1 VTTTGGRG
9 ARRSTPALSTLASD
23 APDTGGPRTGVPST
37 GGPRTGVP
45 KTGVPKTG
53 VPKTGVPKTGVPK
66 TGARRPRI
74 TRSRHRWPATLSLLA
89 KAVGIPA
96 FAAALALGLLYVKL
110 LHGPVSLGFLIQPIE
125 RAIAEEVAGLR
136 VRVEGA
142 ALRLGDGGQIE
153 FELKNVRVADAG
165 DVPLALAPSAI
176 VSLSRRALL
185 FGHIAPESLD
195 LVSPRLSLFYGEDG
209 NLSLKFAKPAE
220 VAATERAKSPGSRVS
235 AEAPAATGAGVDD
248 DGGLGRVDLIKV
260 LSQSSARARR
270 GELASAY
277 LREVGLRSATV
288 VIDNGTRKSIWRVPE
303 FDIDLDHRRSRSS
316 IAGRA
321 KIDSMSGPW
330 TLNFRTYEHENAKF
344 MQLAMSVQGVVPRAL
359 ARTLPQLAVL
369 ESLDLP
375 VWGDAKLEL
384 SSTGEIFGG
393 TIDIDAAPGQ
403 LVLPWLTATAMRID
417 GGHIA
422 LSYSRA
428 ARRFEIAP
436 SVLVWGDSRVQFTGN
451 IAQAQAPEGPGWTFE
466 LKSAGGWIGAE
477 PPVLQRLELDDWTA
491 RGSLFPERGRVVLN
505 EFRLRAGGAEVSA
518 EGDVTDMAGG
528 MQARLDGK
536 IGPMPASVFKTLWP
550 AALAPK
556 SRDWVVNRL
565 VRGWVQGGAFRLTS
579 GTSGWS
585 ANTGPER
592 GSLTLEGAN
601 LGFALLD
608 NWPVLEAPRA
618 LVRLDDNSFE
628 LSVPD
633 ATFAVPDGRKLA
645 IKGTFTI
652 DMSEPLPRTGK
663 VAVRGQGP
671 LSLALE
677 MLDVAPLELFQSNGI
692 SLASIDG
699 KVDSQITVSM
709 PLGQP
714 LEPRDVTVEGKARIS
729 EGRLGQMFAP
739 YEVHG
744 VNVAIDMTAT
754 AVEAKADMLINGGV
768 AAKASWQHV
777 FSASADKQP
786 PLRISAVL
794 DSSYRSQLGLDIN
807 DMVEGDVGLDVTVLS
822 DVRGEHRVHARAD
835 LLNADVMLDSVAWRK
850 PKGRASV
857 FEFDLVRGGP
867 SYPIELNNV
876 RMVGDNI
883 AIEGWMGIGADNKL
897 KEFRFP
903 NFSLNVVTS
912 LETHGKVRSDGIWE
926 VSAKGPTYDGR
937 DLFRS
942 FFDVAQ
948 LGEPSSKGRPGLDL
962 RAEVD
967 TVVGYSDT
975 TLRNVKISLQ
985 KRANKLTG
993 LDMRGVLEGGK
1004 PFAAEVR
1011 QIPGQHRRLRAE
1023 AMDAGQLFKLVGF
1036 YPNAVGGAVNL
1047 EVNLDGQGAAE
1058 RTGTLWVRDFLVLG
1072 DPIISEVLQNADGTS
1087 SGARRTVVREQFDF
1101 EIMRVPFSVGHGQ
1114 FVMHNSVING
1124 QLVSASMRGTVDF
1137 RAQTLD
1143 VGGTYVPM
1151 SGLMRAPAPIPLL
1164 GPLLTGPRG
1173 EGIFGITF
1181 AIQGS
1186 MARPQVIVNPLA
1198 LLTPGIFR
1206 EIFQMTPDDPRVVP
1220 RDKPAPRGEGSRS
1233 SSAPASVAGD
1243 ASTAPGI
1250 APEVGGSWSAET
1262 SGTGVRKK

>member
-1 VTTTGGRG
+1 MSTTGGRG
-9 ARRSTPALSTLASD
+9 ARRSVPALGTPGSN
-23 APDTGGPRTGVPST
+23 APEGGVPRTGVPSSGGPGTGVPNTGGPRTGAPNPT
-37 GGPRTGVP
+37 ARARTGR
-45 KTGVPKTG
+45 T
-53 VPKTGVPKTGVPK
+53 
-66 TGARRPRI
+66 AS
-74 TRSRHRWPATLSLLA
+74 RSRQRWLATLSLLA
-89 KAVGIPA
+89 KVVGIPA
-96 FAAALALGLLYVKL
+96 FAAALAIGLLYVKL

-125 RAIAEEVAGLR
+125 RAIGEEVAGLR

-142 ALRLGDGGQIE
+142 VLRLGESGQLE

-165 DVPLALAPSAI
+165 DVPLALAPSAT
-176 VSLSRRALL
+176 VSLSRRALMV
-185 FGHIAPESLD
+185 GRIAPESVD

-209 NLSLKFAKPAE
+209 TLSLKFSKPTE
-220 VAATERAKSPGSRVS
+220 VAGTERAKSPGLR
-235 AEAPAATGAGVDD
+235 GAGETPAMAAAVAGGED

-288 VIDNGTRKSIWRVPE
+288 VIDNGARKSIWRLPE
-303 FDIDLDHRRSRSS
+303 LDIDLDHRRSRSS

-321 KIDSMSGPW
+321 KIESLSGPFS
-330 TLNFRTYEHENAKF
+330 LNFRTYERENANSL
-344 MQLAMSVQGVVPRAL
+344 QLAMSVQGVVPRAL
-359 ARTLPQLAVL
+359 ARTLPQFAAL
-369 ESLDLP
+369 ESFDVP

-384 SSTGEIFGG
+384 SSTGEILSG
-393 TIDIDAAPGQ
+393 TIGIDAAPGQ
-403 LVLPWLTATAMRID
+403 VLLPWLTATPMRID
-417 GGHIA
+417 GGHVA
-422 LSYSRA
+422 LSYSRT
-428 ARRFEIAP
+428 ARRFELQP
-436 SVLVWGDSRVQFTGN
+436 SVLVWGDSRVQFTGS
-451 IAQAQAPEGPGWTFE
+451 IVHVQGPEGPGWSFE

-477 PPVLQRLELDDWTA
+477 PPLLQRLDLDDWTA
-491 RGSLFPERGRVVLN
+491 RGLFSPERGRVVLHD
-505 EFRLRAGGAEVSA
+505 FRLRAGGGEVSA
-518 EGDVTDMAGG
+518 AGDVKDMAGV
-528 MQARLDGK
+528 MQANLDGK

-550 AALAPK
+550 AVLAPK
-556 SRDWVVNRL
+556 SRDWVVQRL
-565 VRGWVQGGAFRLTS
+565 VRGWIQGGAFRLTS
-579 GTSGWS
+579 GGAGW
-585 ANTGPER
+585 APNTGPER

-601 LGFALLD
+601 LGFALVD
-608 NWPVLEAPRA
+608 QWPVLEAPRA
-618 LVRLDDNSFE
+618 LLRLDDSNFE
-628 LSVPD
+628 LTVPD
-633 ATFAVPDGRKLA
+633 AAFTVPDGRKFA
-645 IKGTFTI
+645 VKGAFTI
-652 DMSEPLPRTGK
+652 DMTEPLPRTGK
-663 VAVRGQGP
+663 VAVRGHGP
-671 LSLALE
+671 LSLVLE
-677 MLDVAPLELFQSNGI
+677 MLDVEPLQLLQANGI
-692 SLASIDG
+692 ALAGIDG
-699 KVDSQITVSM
+699 KVDSQITLSM
-709 PLGQP
+709 PLGQR

-729 EGRLGQMFAP
+729 EGRLGQLFAP

-744 VNVAIDMTAT
+744 ANVAIDMTAT
-754 AVEAKADMLINGGV
+754 AVEARADMLINGGV

-777 FSASADKQP
+777 FAAPPDKQP

-794 DSSYRSQLGLDIN
+794 DNSYRNQLGLDIN
-807 DMVEGDVGLDVTVLS
+807 DMVEGDVGVDVTV
-822 DVRGEHRVHARAD
+822 VREPQGEHRVHLRAD
-835 LLNADVMLDSVAWRK
+835 LLNADVVLESVAWRK

-857 FEFDLVRGGP
+857 FEFDLVRGAP
-867 SYPIELNNV
+867 TYPIELMNV
-876 RMVGDNI
+876 RMVGDDV

-948 LGEPSSKGRPGLDL
+948 LRDASSKVRPGLDL

-975 TLRNVKISLQ
+975 TLRNVKMSLQ
-985 KRANKLTG
+985 KRANKLTW

-1004 PFAAEVR
+1004 PFVAEVR
-1011 QIPGQHRRLRAE
+1011 QAPGQYRRLRAE

-1072 DPIISEVLQNADGTS
+1072 DPIISEVLQNADGTP
-1087 SGARRTVVREQFDF
+1087 SGARRTVMQEQFDF

-1137 RAQTLD
+1137 RARTLD

-1220 RDKPAPRGEGSRS
+1220 RDKPAPRGDASRS
-1233 SSAPASVAGD
+1233 WSVPAASVSGEAL
-1243 ASTAPGI
+1243 ASPALT
-1250 APEVGGSWSAET
+1250 PEVGGSWSAET
-1262 SGTGVRKK
+1262 SGAGARKK

>member
-1 VTTTGGRG
+1 MTTTGGRG
-9 ARRSTPALSTLASD
+9 ARRSTPAQSTLASD
-23 APDTGGPRTGVPST
+23 APETGGPRTGVPST
-37 GGPRTGVP
+37 GGPRTGAP
-45 KTGVPKTG
+45 RP
-53 VPKTGVPKTGVPK
+53 
-66 TGARRPRI
+66 GARRPSAAERAT
-74 TRSRHRWPATLSLLA
+74 TRSRQRRLATLSFLA

-96 FAAALALGLLYVKL
+96 FAAALALGLLDVKL
-110 LHGPVSLGFLIQPIE
+110 LHGPVSLSFLIQPIE

-142 ALRLGDGGQIE
+142 VLRLGDAGQIE
-153 FELKNVRVADAG
+153 FELKNVRVTDAG

-185 FGHIAPESLD
+185 FGRIAPESLD

-209 NLSLKFAKPAE
+209 NLSLKFSKPAE
-220 VAATERAKSPGSRVS
+220 VVGTERAKSLSARAPEGPATATAVS
-235 AEAPAATGAGVDD
+235 GDD
-248 DGGLGRVDLIKV
+248 DSGLGRVDLIKA

-288 VIDNGTRKSIWRVPE
+288 VVDNGSRKSIWRVPE
-303 FDIDLDHRRSRSS
+303 LDIDLDHRRSRSS

-321 KIDSMSGPW
+321 KIDSLSGPW
-330 TLNFRTYEHENAKF
+330 TLNFRTYERENDKF
-344 MQLAMSVQGVVPRAL
+344 LQLAMSVQGVVPRAL

-393 TIDIDAAPGQ
+393 TIDIDVAPGQ
-403 LVLPWLTATAMRID
+403 LLLPWVAATPMRID

-422 LSYSRA
+422 LSYSRL

-436 SVLVWGDSRVQFTGN
+436 SVLVWGDSRVQFTGSVVH
-451 IAQAQAPEGPGWTFE
+451 AQASDGPAWTFE

-477 PPVLQRLELDDWTA
+477 PPLLQRLELDDWSA
-491 RGSLFPERGRVVLN
+491 RGSLAPERGRVVLD
-505 EFRLRAGGAEVSA
+505 EFRLRAGGAELSA
-518 EGDVTDMAGG
+518 DGDVTDMAGV

-550 AALAPK
+550 APLAPK
-556 SRDWVVNRL
+556 AREWVVNRL
-565 VRGWVQGGAFRLTS
+565 ISGWIQGGAFRLTS
-579 GTSGWS
+579 GTNGWS
-585 ANTGPER
+585 ANGPER

-628 LSVPD
+628 LAVPD

-663 VAVRGQGP
+663 VAVRALGP

-677 MLDVAPLELFQSNGI
+677 MLDVAPLQLFQNNGI
-692 SLASIDG
+692 ALANVEG
-699 KVDSQITVSM
+699 KVDGQVTVSM

-714 LEPRDVTVEGKARIS
+714 LEPSDVTVEGKARIS
-729 EGRLGQMFAP
+729 EGRLGQMLAP

-744 VNVAIDMTAT
+744 ANIAIDMTAT

-768 AAKASWQHV
+768 VAKANWQHV
-777 FSASADKQP
+777 FGAPADKQP
-786 PLRISAVL
+786 PLRITAVL
-794 DSSYRSQLGLDIN
+794 DASYRSQLGLDIN
-807 DMVEGDVGLDVTVLS
+807 DMVEGDVGLDVTV
-822 DVRGEHRVHARAD
+822 VRDPDGERRVHARAD
-835 LLNADVMLDSVAWRK
+835 LLNADVVLESVAWHK
-850 PKGRASV
+850 SKGRPSL

-867 SYPIELNNV
+867 SYPTELNNV

-883 AIEGWMGIGADNKL
+883 AIEGWMGFGADNKL

-912 LETHGKVRSDGIWE
+912 METHGKVRPDGIWD

-948 LGEPSSKGRPGLDL
+948 LGEPSSKVRPGLDL

-975 TLRNVKISLQ
+975 TLRNVKMSLQ
-985 KRANKLTG
+985 KRANKLTS

-1011 QIPGQHRRLRAE
+1011 QVPGQHRRLRAE

-1072 DPIISEVLQNADGTS
+1072 DPIISEVLQNADGTP

-1151 SGLMRAPAPIPLL
+1151 SGIMRAPAPIPLL

-1220 RDKPAPRGEGSRS
+1220 RDRPAPRGEGSRS

-1243 ASTAPGI
+1243 TWAAPAA
-1250 APEVGGSWSAET
+1250 APDVGGSWSAET
-1262 SGTGVRKK
+1262 SGAGARKK